1 MLICTKAKVA
11 THTSELQRNDGGPV
25 CDALLILWF
34 DFARCIP
41 TLHSMYNNRKG
52 LMKVIIAI
60 NQRDIFCLY
69 DRRPAVPA
77 NIIIPAPAALAAPPV
92 NSGTLVRVEV
102 TLVPTEDAAS
112 EVEARRE
119 ARTEEVEVR
128 LKVRLE
134 NSTLELK
141 VPVQTWELKN
151 ECSKH
156 E

>member
-1 MLICTKAKVA
+1 
-11 THTSELQRNDGGPV
+11 
-25 CDALLILWF
+25 
-34 DFARCIP
+34 
-41 TLHSMYNNRKG
+41 
-52 LMKVIIAI
+52 MKVIIAI
-60 NQRDIFCLY
+60 NQRDIFGLY
-69 DRRPAVPA
+69 NRRPAVPA
-77 NIIIPAPAALAAPPV
+77 NIAIPAPTALAAPPV

-119 ARTEEVEVR
+119 ARTEEVKVR

-134 NSTLELK
+134 NSTLKSK
-141 VPVQTWELKN
+141 VPVQTWELRN